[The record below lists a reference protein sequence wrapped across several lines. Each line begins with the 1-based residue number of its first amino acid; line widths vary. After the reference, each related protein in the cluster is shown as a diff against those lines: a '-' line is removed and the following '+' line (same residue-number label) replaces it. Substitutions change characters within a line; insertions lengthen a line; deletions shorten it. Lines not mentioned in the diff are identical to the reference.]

1 MDKKTVLLVAIT
13 GLGLYFWTSYLG
25 PKLDDSFGLTPPPIE
40 VPEVEDDSSSTDES
54 VAKTGEAKSL
64 DDPQTEPKAKPEDNK
79 GEAKDPNT
87 QTTDKEVPE
96 TEKVVAK
103 ILPIEKVSTEE
114 FVMSVDPQK
123 GIGQIDLLQHTE
135 SMEKDSAK
143 VVVGDKEFPSLYLT
157 GAADNW
163 RYGTASVKR
172 TENSII
178 ITKPVIDKNFS
189 VEQEIKLSKDY
200 QFVSTFRIKNTG
212 SEPLLIENLAVNVG
226 QMRPI
231 ALGDVGMM
239 AGMDQGVD
247 VYSKKDSEIDTY
259 FFQDI
264 LSQSMENEAAGKPR
278 EYFLETPEGGFQWI
292 AVKNRYF
299 AWVVDYEA
307 GFKSCEVSYNQQKKV
322 IDGQEQNINFA
333 TAFGY
338 FNDFKVEPGATYE
351 LALNCFAG
359 PQKYDILKAMSHEKK
374 EIMQLNLFMWTK
386 VGWIGM
392 ISEWMLKALVFFHG
406 LVGSYG
412 LAIIML
418 TLIVKALFWRITN
431 KSTQSMKKMSTLS
444 PKIKELNEKYKD
456 NPQVKQQKI
465 MELYREA
472 GVNPVAGCLPLFLQ
486 MPVFI
491 ALFNALRGAIELRH
505 SEFLWIDDLSQPDTI
520 FEIGGLPFRPLAIAW
535 ATSMFLQQK
544 LVPSSADETQKKIM
558 MFMPIVMLFIC
569 YGMPSGLTLYWTF
582 STLMSILQYYLNN
595 KKASAEEATAAK
607 TATG

>member
-1 MDKKTVLLVAIT
+1 
-13 GLGLYFWTSYLG
+13 
-25 PKLDDSFGLTPPPIE
+25 
-40 VPEVEDDSSSTDES
+40 
-54 VAKTGEAKSL
+54 
-64 DDPQTEPKAKPEDNK
+64 
-79 GEAKDPNT
+79 
-87 QTTDKEVPE
+87 
-96 TEKVVAK
+96 
-103 ILPIEKVSTEE
+103 
-114 FVMSVDPQK
+114 
-123 GIGQIDLLQHTE
+123 
-135 SMEKDSAK
+135 
-143 VVVGDKEFPSLYLT
+143 
-157 GAADNW
+157 
-163 RYGTASVKR
+163 
-172 TENSII
+172 
-178 ITKPVIDKNFS
+178 
-189 VEQEIKLSKDY
+189 
-200 QFVSTFRIKNTG
+200 
-212 SEPLLIENLAVNVG
+212 
-226 QMRPI
+226 
-231 ALGDVGMM
+231 
-239 AGMDQGVD
+239 
-247 VYSKKDSEIDTY
+247 
-259 FFQDI
+259 
-264 LSQSMENEAAGKPR
+264 
-278 EYFLETPEGGFQWI
+278 
-292 AVKNRYF
+292 
-299 AWVVDYEA
+299 
-307 GFKSCEVSYNQQKKV
+307 
-322 IDGQEQNINFA
+322 
-333 TAFGY
+333 
-338 FNDFKVEPGATYE
+338 
-351 LALNCFAG
+351 
-359 PQKYDILKAMSHEKK
+359 
-374 EIMQLNLFMWTK
+374 MQLNLFMWTK

>member
-13 GLGLYFWTSYLG
+13 GLGLYLWTSYLG
-25 PKLDDSFGLTPPPIE
+25 PKLDDKFGLTPPPIE
-40 VPEVEDDSSSTDES
+40 VKETEEDGTEES
-54 VAKTGEAKSL
+54 VEKTGTAKSL
-64 DDPQTEPKAKPEDNK
+64 DDGPVKTNDKKPTDDKATESKTDGVKTVEEKAKEIVAELLPSE
-79 GEAKDPNT
+79 EIS
-87 QTTDKEVPE
+87 TD
-96 TEKVVAK
+96 
-103 ILPIEKVSTEE
+103 E
-114 FVMSVDPQK
+114 FVMTVDPQK
-123 GIGQIDLLQHTE
+123 GIGQVSLLHHTE

-143 VVVGDKEFPSLYLT
+143 VVIGDERFPSLYLT
-157 GAADNW
+157 GLADTW
-163 RYGTASVKR
+163 KYGTASVKKSA
-172 TENSII
+172 TSIT
-178 ITKPVIDKNFS
+178 ITKPVIDKNIS
-189 VEQEIKLSKDY
+189 VEQEISLTKDY
-200 QFVSTFRIKNTG
+200 QFISTFRIKNNG
-212 SEPLLIENLAVNVG
+212 AEPLILSNLGVNVG
-226 QMRPI
+226 QMKPI

-247 VYSKKDSEIDTY
+247 VFSKKESEIDTY
-259 FFQDI
+259 FFTDI
-264 LSQSMENEAAGKPR
+264 LKQAKEQEATGGKGA
-278 EYFLETPEGGFQWI
+278 YFLETPEGGFQWI
-292 AVKNRYF
+292 SVKNRYF
-299 AWVVDYEA
+299 AWIVDYEA
-307 GFKSCEVSYNQQKKV
+307 GFKSCEVSYNSKTVVAEAK
-322 IDGQEQNINFA
+322 EQNVDFT
-333 TAFGY
+333 TAVGY

-351 LALNCFAG
+351 LVLNCFAG
-359 PQKYDILKAMSHEKK
+359 PQKYDILKAMDHEKK

-392 ISEWMLKALVFFHG
+392 ISEWMLRALVFFHG
-406 LVGSYG
+406 LIGSYG

-418 TLIVKALFWRITN
+418 TIIVKALFWRITN

-472 GVNPVAGCLPLFLQ
+472 GVNPVAGCLPLLLQ

-505 SEFLWIDDLSQPDTI
+505 SEFLWVADLSQPDTV
-520 FEIGGLPFRPLAIAW
+520 FEIAGLPFRPLAIAW
-535 ATSMFLQQK
+535 AGSMFLQQK

-582 STLMSILQYYLNN
+582 STFMSILQYYLNN